1 MRPRFPRLELW
12 ELKPD
17 GSSKESP
24 PWLEVCLSLLS
35 EETEQITLCFLH
47 RLCASL
53 QGIYF
58 HLLQFM
64 LIMETWCSL
73 KKKNRIIGT
82 GHLATIWLRSW
93 LLTTFLSP
101 NGVLHSAE
109 NKLNSNHEI
118 QKKITGLEKQIHR
131 WSQRRLLR
139 QHLSCINCKW
149 AQHSSVERQH

>member
-12 ELKPD
+12 ELDPD

-47 RLCASL
+47 RLCAPR

-64 LIMETWCSL
+64 LIVETWCSL
-73 KKKNRIIGT
+73 KK
-82 GHLATIWLRSW
+82 
-93 LLTTFLSP
+93 
-101 NGVLHSAE
+101 
-109 NKLNSNHEI
+109 
-118 QKKITGLEKQIHR
+118 TGL
-131 WSQRRLLR
+131 
-139 QHLSCINCKW
+139 
-149 AQHSSVERQH
+149 SVQVIYPLYDYDPDFSPPSFLQMESFTPCREQAEL